1 MKKTVVAI
9 LILIAIA
16 LNASAQVVK
25 KDTILIGDSV
35 SYSKL
40 KEGKKYFA
48 IYKGKKIRAAKKDS
62 GKKCYI
68 IYNVNVAG
76 ERRISKVYYA
86 N

>member
-1 MKKTVVAI
+1 MILLVLVASI
-9 LILIAIA
+9 F
-16 LNASAQVVK
+16 NVSAQKQKSSVVK
-25 KDTILIGDSV
+25 DTVFIGDSL
-35 SYSKL
+35 SYPKL

-48 IYKGKKIRAAKKDS
+48 IYKGKKVRAAKKDS